1 MRRIVAALGV
11 IALAL
16 RIVGAAALVALVGPS
31 IAFPQASTVIQSGP
45 WTPGHAPAY
54 VGQGSAQ
61 PVVID
66 SGPAGGGSANQ
77 GLSELLLQANGPG
90 DPPFAGLGTGPL
102 GTNFCD
108 YDGPTTSPAGYHYL
122 CWSANAQG
130 GGLLVYGAAGG
141 AADLPLQCVVNG
153 VTTSCFGAGASMVRI
168 IASGASDTAGSGD
181 ATIAWDSAAAS
192 AKSQAIPAC
201 GSTNQGKIYVFK
213 DEEGDA
219 QTYPITITP
228 ASGTIDGLGSFVL
241 RTNLG
246 AVTIQ
251 CDGVANWMV
260 E

>member
-1 MRRIVAALGV
+1 MRRILAALGV
-11 IALAL
+11 LALAL
-16 RIVGAAALVALVGPS
+16 LAPTAAL
-31 IAFPQASTVIQSGP
+31 PQASTVIQSGP
-45 WTPGHAPAY
+45 WTPGHAPEY

-66 SGPAGGGSANQ
+66 SGPAGGGAANQ
-77 GLSELLLQANGPG
+77 GLTELLLQANGPG
-90 DPPFAGLGTGPL
+90 PAPYVGLGSGPL

-108 YDGPTTSPAGYHYL
+108 NDGPITSPAGYHYL

-141 AADLPLQCVVNG
+141 APNLPLQCVING
-153 VTTSCFGAGASMVRI
+153 VATPCFGAVVSAVRVI
-168 IASGASDTAGSGD
+168 VSGDSDTAAAGD
-181 ATIAWDSAAAS
+181 ATIAWDSAATA

-201 GSTNQGKIYVFK
+201 ASANQGKVYVFK
-213 DEEGDA
+213 DEEGNA
-219 QTYPITITP
+219 QVYPITIAP
-228 ASGTIDGLGSFVL
+228 ASGTIDGLSSFVL